1 MPGSDH
7 DDTAYHELE
16 VSTSEK
22 LVDQCFD
29 LGFPI
34 PIRHTNKNKANR
46 SGFDRQRKVE
56 VSCDD
61 YPTITCGALPEYQV
75 C

>member
-7 DDTAYHELE
+7 DDTAYHKLE
-16 VSTSEK
+16 VIFPEK

-46 SGFDRQRKVE
+46 SGFDR
-56 VSCDD
+56 
-61 YPTITCGALPEYQV
+61 
-75 C
+75 